1 MLFRSRGD
9 MVFWGDTV
17 PYWVVEW
24 QPKNGT
30 GVYWLINA
38 AGKSAV
44 AEPNELTLRPPI
56 PKMPK

>member
-1 MLFRSRGD
+1 MTNKFKRGD

-17 PYWVVEW
+17 PNWVVEW

-30 GVYWLINA
+30 YRIINA
-38 AGKSAV
+38 AGESAFV
-44 AEPNELTLRPPI
+44 EPNKLTLIPI